1 MEFQEKILVVDD
13 EPGIRDLICDA
24 LNMSNFK
31 TYQSPDGL
39 SALSSIR
46 RDRFD
51 LLILDINMP
60 KLDGLSLLEK
70 IRNEGSETPAI
81 LLSARGERLDIN
93 QGLKI
98 GADDYMT
105 KPFSIEELVLRVRA
119 ILKRTSSTKMNSRN
133 LQCGPITMEIEKHQV
148 RFKNEIIEM
157 SPTEFRLLEAL
168 INRAGKVVSKETL
181 LASVWEIDFNTNST
195 VVETYISY
203 LRRKLH
209 KDGFEG
215 IKTIRGVGFQ
225 ILEN

>member
-1 MEFQEKILVVDD
+1 MEIQEKILVVDD

-119 ILKRTSSTKMNSRN
+119 ILKRTSSAKINLRN

>member
-1 MEFQEKILVVDD
+1 MEIQEKILVVDD

-119 ILKRTSSTKMNSRN
+119 ILK
-133 LQCGPITMEIEKHQV
+133 
-148 RFKNEIIEM
+148 
-157 SPTEFRLLEAL
+157 
-168 INRAGKVVSKETL
+168 
-181 LASVWEIDFNTNST
+181 
-195 VVETYISY
+195 
-203 LRRKLH
+203 
-209 KDGFEG
+209 
-215 IKTIRGVGFQ
+215 
-225 ILEN
+225 

>member
-119 ILKRTSSTKMNSRN
+119 ILKRTSSAKMNPRN

-148 RFKNEIIEM
+148 RFKDEIIEM